1 MKNSII
7 IILMVTIFIS
17 CEKTVDLKYKGNQ
30 SKIVIKGDITNEAG
44 PYIVKIAKSINLSN
58 TESYP
63 TIDNAVVTIRDNAG
77 NSETL
82 SPQGNG
88 VYRTGN
94 MAGVPGRTYTLNVN
108 AEGQTYS
115 AQSTMPTN

>member
-7 IILMVTIFIS
+7 VILMAAIFIS

-30 SKIVIKGDITNEAG
+30 SKIVIEGDITNETG
-44 PYIVKIAKSINLSN
+44 PYFVKITKSINLSN
-58 TESYP
+58 TGNYP
-63 TIDNAVVTIRDNAG
+63 TIDNAVVTISDNAG

-88 VYRTGN
+88 VYRTN
-94 MAGVPGRTYTLNVN
+94 AIAGVPGRTYTLTVN
-108 AEGQTYS
+108 AEGQT
-115 AQSTMPTN
+115 